1 MKGKALGR
9 GLSALIP
16 GAEEQSGEGLL
27 ELPIDA
33 VSENPFQPREGMD
46 PESLRELADSI
57 RQNGIIQ
64 PIAICKRDNGYQLIS
79 GGRRLKAARIA
90 GLRTVPAVLIEIES
104 DAQMLELAI
113 VENLQREDLNPLELA
128 KGYKCLM
135 DEYNLTQEQIA
146 EKVGKQRPTIANF
159 LRLLNLP
166 VVIQQGLKDG
176 VISTGHAKALVA
188 IDDPELQL
196 ALYTRTVA
204 EGMNV
209 RRIEKLSRIG
219 GIRKKSPDSE
229 APDDPYIKD
238 FENRLRT
245 TLATK
250 VKISKKSKG
259 GVIEISF
266 FSDDELVRLV
276 EMLESGEHF
285 D

>member
-135 DEYNLTQEQIA
+135 DDCNWTQEQIA

-166 VVIQQGLKDG
+166 LVIQQGLKDG

-209 RRIEKLSRIG
+209 RRIEKLSRNG
-219 GIRKKSPDSE
+219 GIRKKSLDSE

-250 VKISKKSKG
+250 VNISKKSKG

-266 FSDDELVRLV
+266 FSIDELVRLV